1 MLTEE
6 TSTTGLLSV
15 GVMLQLTISGGRED
29 LQCSGTLL
37 GWKEGAFV
45 ISELPYQNGRP
56 LEGASG
62 TPCVVRYLHAGKLVG
77 YRSEIR
83 DVQVSP
89 EPLLFLRYPSKIE
102 EILLRKHPRVH
113 INQPVTIMK
122 DRGQGRSGSFFQDT
136 PVIGVLKDLSVAG
149 CRAAL
154 VTPVPEFLPDTPVK
168 LEFDLPG
175 LGHIMN
181 LTGTLKNLSGRPGH
195 IVVGIEFQFYQMEY
209 IEFRGWGGTVQKAI
223 EQFVTQRQAPDTV
236 AEEAWR

>member
-6 TSTTGLLSV
+6 ASSTSLLTV
-15 GVMLQLTISGGRED
+15 GVMLQLTIPGDRDD
-29 LQCSGTLL
+29 LQCGGMLL
-37 GWKEGAFV
+37 GWKEGGFV

-56 LEGASG
+56 LDCAGG
-62 TPCVVRYLHAGKLVG
+62 TPCVVRYLHAGKIVG
-77 YRSEIR
+77 YRSEVR

-89 EPLLFLRYPSKIE
+89 EPMLFLRYPNKIE

-113 INQPVTIMK
+113 INQPITIMRDK
-122 DRGQGRSGSFFQDT
+122 SQGRSGAFFQEA

-154 VTPVPEFLPDTPVK
+154 MAPTQEFMPEEPVK

-181 LTGTLKNLSGRPGH
+181 LTGIVKNASGRPGQL
-195 IVVGIEFQFYQMEY
+195 VVGLEFQFYQMEY
-209 IEFRGWGGTVQKAI
+209 IEFRGWGGTVQRAI
-223 EQFVTQRQAPDTV
+223 EQYVAQRYAPDSDSTK
-236 AEEAWR
+236 